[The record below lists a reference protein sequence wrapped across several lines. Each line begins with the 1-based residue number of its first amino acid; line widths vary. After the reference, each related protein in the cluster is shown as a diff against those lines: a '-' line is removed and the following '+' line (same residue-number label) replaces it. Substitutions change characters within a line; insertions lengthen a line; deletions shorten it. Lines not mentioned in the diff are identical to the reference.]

1 MTKIAYVKQVR
12 LCTQKNLEFSLF
24 TLLPFVLQFRAI
36 PCLVQ
41 SDIFFQHL
49 TVRDQLTYTAL
60 LRMPGAM
67 RTEVKHE
74 EVNKVIRILRLTKV
88 ADSPIKLL
96 SGGEKKRVNIGTE
109 LLTDPG
115 VLLLDEPTR

>member
-1 MTKIAYVKQVR
+1 
-12 LCTQKNLEFSLF
+12 
-24 TLLPFVLQFRAI
+24 
-36 PCLVQ
+36 
-41 SDIFFQHL
+41 
-49 TVRDQLTYTAL
+49 
-60 LRMPGAM
+60 MPGAM